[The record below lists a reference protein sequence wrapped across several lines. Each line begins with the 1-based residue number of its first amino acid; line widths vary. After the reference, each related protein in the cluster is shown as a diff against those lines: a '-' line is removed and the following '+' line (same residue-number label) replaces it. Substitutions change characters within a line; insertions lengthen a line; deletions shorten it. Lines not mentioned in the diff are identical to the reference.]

1 MENNMAMEYPM
12 FCYQCEQTAGG
23 KGCTKMGVCGKTP
36 EVAALQDLLIYQI
49 KGISCYA
56 KEIVEKGENLD
67 KDIVSFIENS
77 LFTTLTNVNFDAD
90 VHVEMLRKSQKIKE
104 ALRSKVGSIKNDTE
118 HATYNLSETKAE
130 MLKDAKKAGI
140 MYDQNLDPD
149 IRSLRQTILYGLK
162 GISAYGHQ
170 ARELGY
176 YDDQVDNFYVR
187 ALEATT
193 DDNLGVE
200 ELIRWTMRT
209 GDMSVAVMK
218 KLDEANTTV
227 YKNPSPHK
235 VNVHRKKGP
244 FIIVSGHD
252 LKDLEMLL
260 EQTEGKGINIYT
272 HGEMIPCHGYPEL
285 KKYSH
290 LVGNFGGAW
299 QDQQKEFDNIPGC
312 ILMTTNCLMR
322 PRETYKDRIFTT
334 SVVGWDGV
342 KYIGKG
348 EDGKKDFSEIINK
361 ALELGGF
368 DEDQEPHEILVGFG
382 HHSTLSHAD
391 TIVNAVKDGKIKH
404 FFLIGGCDG
413 ARPGR
418 NYYTEFAKKVPDD
431 CVILTL
437 ACGKYRFNKLN
448 FGEVAGLPRL
458 LDVGQCNDCYSAVRI
473 ATALADAFGTD
484 VNGLPLSIILSWYE
498 QKAVADLLALL
509 SLGIKGIYLGPTLP
523 AFLSPNVLQYLVDT
537 FDLRPISTPEDDLKT
552 CLRQEI

>member
-1 MENNMAMEYPM
+1 MAMEYPM

-23 KGCTKMGVCGKTP
+23 KGCTKLGVCGKTP
-36 EVAALQDLLIYQI
+36 EVAALQDLLIFQI

-56 KEIVEKGENLD
+56 KEIIEQGQNVD
-67 KDIVSFIENS
+67 KEIITFIENS

-90 VHVEMLRKSQKIKE
+90 VHVEMLKESQRIKE
-104 ALRSKVGSIKNDTE
+104 QLRKQVGNINNDTE
-118 HATYNLSETKAE
+118 HATYNLSETRSE

-149 IRSLRQTILYGLK
+149 IRSLRQTIIYGLK

-176 YDDQVDNFYVR
+176 YDDEVDNFYVR

-193 DDNLGVE
+193 DDSLSVE

-235 VNVHRKKGP
+235 VNVHLKKGP

-252 LKDLEMLL
+252 LKDLDMLL
-260 EQTEGKGINIYT
+260 KQTEGKGINIYT
-272 HGEMIPCHGYPEL
+272 HGEMIPSHGYPEL
-285 KKYSH
+285 KKYPH

-322 PRETYKDRIFTT
+322 PRDNYKDRIFTT

-342 KYIGKG
+342 KHIGKNENG
-348 EDGKKDFSEIINK
+348 EKDFSEIINK
-361 ALELGGF
+361 ALELGGYE
-368 DEDQEPHEILVGFG
+368 EDQEPYEILVGFG
-382 HHSTLSHAD
+382 HHATLSHAE
-391 TIVNAVKDGKIKH
+391 TIVKAVKEGKIRH
-404 FFLIGGCDG
+404 FFVIGGCDG

-437 ACGKYRFNKLN
+437 ACGKYRFNKLK
-448 FGEVAGLPRL
+448 FGEVAGIPRL
-458 LDVGQCNDCYSAVRI
+458 LDVGQCNDTYSAVRI
-473 ATALADAFGTD
+473 ATALADAFETD
-484 VNGLPLSIILSWYE
+484 VNALPLSIILSWYE

-537 FDLRPISTPEDDLKT
+537 FDLRPISTPDEDLKS
-552 CLRQEI
+552 CLQQGI

>member
-36 EVAALQDLLIYQI
+36 EIAALQDLLIYQI

-56 KEIVEKGENLD
+56 KEIVEKGENVD
-67 KDIVSFIENS
+67 KSIVTFIENS
-77 LFTTLTNVNFDAD
+77 LFTTLTNVNFDAGF
-90 VHVEMLRKSQKIKE
+90 HVEILKESQRIKE
-104 ALRSKVGSIKNDTE
+104 KVRKQVGKIKNDTD
-118 HATYNLSETKAE
+118 HATYNLSETKSE
-130 MLKDAKKAGI
+130 MLEDAKKAGI
-140 MYDQNLDPD
+140 MYDQKLDPD
-149 IRSLRQTILYGLK
+149 IRSLRQTIIYGLK

-176 YDDQVDNFYVR
+176 YDDQVDNFYIR

-193 DDNLGVE
+193 DDTLSVE

-227 YKNPSPHK
+227 YDNPSPHK
-235 VNVHRKKGP
+235 VNVHIKKGP

-272 HGEMIPCHGYPEL
+272 HGEMIPSHGYPGL
-285 KKYSH
+285 KKYPH
-290 LVGNFGGAW
+290 LVGNFGSAW
-299 QDQQKEFDNIPGC
+299 QNQQKEFDNIPGC

-342 KYIGKG
+342 KHIPKGK
-348 EDGKKDFSEIINK
+348 DGKKDFTEIINK
-361 ALELGGF
+361 ALELGGYE
-368 DEDQEPHEILVGFG
+368 EDQEPHEILVGFG
-382 HHSTLSHAD
+382 HNATLSNAE
-391 TIVNAVKDGKIKH
+391 TIVNAVKDGKIRH

-418 NYYTEFAKKVPDD
+418 SYYTEFAKMVPDD
-431 CVILTL
+431 CIILTL
-437 ACGKYRFNKLN
+437 ACGKYRFNKLE

-458 LDVGQCNDCYSAVRI
+458 LDVGQCNDAYSAVRI

-484 VNGLPLSIILSWYE
+484 VNGLPLSLIISWYE

-509 SLGIKGIYLGPTLP
+509 SLGIKGIFLGPTLP

-537 FDLRPISTPEDDLKT
+537 FNLRLISTPEDDLKT
-552 CLRQEI
+552 CLQQEV